1 MKKVRAHINRLVDLI
16 FGAPFETPTFS
27 EYAMFSAYCASL
39 RSADLSRQIG
49 AAICKNNEVLATGVN
64 DCPQFGGGLYWR
76 MFVDEY
82 NGVCRYDDVKL
93 GRDYTLECDPNKVEF
108 QKIAENIMSI
118 FNIDPSDENLEKFRS
133 SKLADLTEY
142 GRVVHAEMEAL
153 AMCARNNMSCRDG
166 EIYVTTFPCH
176 NCAKHLI
183 AAGIRKVTYIEPYPK
198 SKAYQFYGDSISN
211 EGKDL
216 GKKVVFSPFI
226 GVGPTRF
233 VNMFSMKYGTLRDRK
248 RKDKSGIIT
257 KWEKRTAEMRDQLL
271 PTSYIDRE
279 TVCALKYGEF
289 VKELNNLEGEE

>member
-1 MKKVRAHINRLVDLI
+1 
-16 FGAPFETPTFS
+16 
-27 EYAMFSAYCASL
+27 
-39 RSADLSRQIG
+39 
-49 AAICKNNEVLATGVN
+49 
-64 DCPQFGGGLYWR
+64 
-76 MFVDEY
+76 
-82 NGVCRYDDVKL
+82 
-93 GRDYTLECDPNKVEF
+93 
-108 QKIAENIMSI
+108 
-118 FNIDPSDENLEKFRS
+118 
-133 SKLADLTEY
+133 
-142 GRVVHAEMEAL
+142 
-153 AMCARNNMSCRDG
+153 MSCRDG